1 MRLLAAA
8 LPLLSLFVT
17 ETVFAQ
23 EGARPRVEDEST
35 KPIAV
40 TVNPAAL
47 LIGRYG
53 GNVEVVV
60 ARHHAIVA
68 SGYAQAYTLTL
79 VRNMIPP
86 EARDHLRDAPLTAGG
101 EIGYRLY
108 SGSRGADGLF
118 VGPSFLLTPLVYPAI
133 ANHDTIEL
141 VPYHVPGVAVDVG
154 AQAVTSIGLTI
165 GGGIGVEYLAYQ
177 LPNDPH
183 RVPIGVEPHWLPRVL
198 LQAGWSF

>member
-8 LPLLSLFVT
+8 LPLLSVFVT
-17 ETVFAQ
+17 ETIVLAQ
-23 EGARPRVEDEST
+23 EGARRRVEDESE
-35 KPIAV
+35 KPVAV

-53 GNVEVVV
+53 GNVEVVF
-60 ARHHAIVA
+60 ARHHALVA

-79 VRNMIPP
+79 ARNMVPP

-118 VGPSFLLTPLVYPAI
+118 VGPSFLLTPLVYPALV
-133 ANHDTIEL
+133 HGDTIEL
-141 VPYHVPGVAVDVG
+141 VPYHVPGVA
-154 AQAVTSIGLTI
+154 
-165 GGGIGVEYLAYQ
+165 
-177 LPNDPH
+177 
-183 RVPIGVEPHWLPRVL
+183 
-198 LQAGWSF
+198 